1 MGRMA
6 WRMRTVSTARL
17 HWEHIRPGTTK
28 LAPVRRARMT
38 APSLP
43 SRAQWSQPTT
53 FSKLVWSSWI
63 HQHAGESDRPQALL
77 LSLIY
82 LNLILN
88 SFWPSST
95 RPQSA
100 PSVVVWGWQGCGV
113 CVHVRKTPHL
123 QHPVVRVLAMATT
136 PVGSCSN
143 LGSLMRAVSLKPH
156 LGCFC
161 FAHVMGRK
169 CSYVTFL
176 FAGCRKICVHVE
188 YQNSKFDF
196 FKKETHL
203 FL

>member
-1 MGRMA
+1 MNSVWYILKSREQIGKETM
-6 WRMRTVSTARL
+6 
-17 HWEHIRPGTTK
+17 
-28 LAPVRRARMT
+28 VR
-38 APSLP
+38 
-43 SRAQWSQPTT
+43 
-53 FSKLVWSSWI
+53 
-63 HQHAGESDRPQALL
+63 L
-77 LSLIY
+77 LSRPCQQNPTCALT
-82 LNLILN
+82 LLHM
-88 SFWPSST
+88 SSGAQPWPSA
-95 RPQSA
+95 SA
-100 PSVVVWGWQGCGV
+100 GSLSGGVRLAGLRCV
-113 CVHVRKTPHL
+113 CVHEPKTPHL
-123 QHPVVRVLAMATT
+123 QQPVVRVLAMATT